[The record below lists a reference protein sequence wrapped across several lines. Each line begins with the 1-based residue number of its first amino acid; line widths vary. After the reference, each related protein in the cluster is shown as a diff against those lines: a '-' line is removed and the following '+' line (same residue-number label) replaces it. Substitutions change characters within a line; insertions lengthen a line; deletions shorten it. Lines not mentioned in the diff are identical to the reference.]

1 MAWERQEAM
10 DWLHG
15 PNRRSNRLSGLDS
28 GAASSLFLALEREG
42 CTVEVLAE
50 DVVDGEAAAVVLT
63 VPASARGE
71 RGVADRAG
79 RRRRARDGAAPGVV
93 SDTLVAIILPSRPGL
108 VPSLLPDRGR

>member
-15 PNRRSNRLSGLDS
+15 PNRRSNRLSGLES
-28 GAASSLFLALEREG
+28 GAASSVFLALERAG

-63 VPASARGE
+63 VPASARMSAVWQTVRE
-71 RGVADRAG
+71 S
-79 RRRRARDGAAPGVV
+79 GAVQVTTLRSGTFRV
-93 SDTLVAIILPSRPGL
+93 SWQR
-108 VPSLLPDRGR
+108 

>member
-63 VPASARGE
+63 VPASARASAVWQTVRE
-71 RGVADRAG
+71 S
-79 RRRRARDGAAPGVV
+79 GVV
-93 SDTLVAIILPSRPGL
+93 LVMALRPG
-108 VPSLLPDRGR
+108 SFRIRW

>member
-28 GAASSLFLALEREG
+28 AAASSLFLALEREG

-63 VPASARGE
+63 VPDSARTSAVWQTVRE
-71 RGVADRAG
+71 S
-79 RRRRARDGAAPGVV
+79 GAV
-93 SDTLVAIILPSRPGL
+93 LVMALRPG
-108 VPSLLPDRGR
+108 SFRIRW

>member
-50 DVVDGEAAAVVLT
+50 DVVAGEAAAVVLT
-63 VPASARGE
+63 VPASARASAVWQTVRE
-71 RGVADRAG
+71 S
-79 RRRRARDGAAPGVV
+79 GAV
-93 SDTLVAIILPSRPGL
+93 LVMALRPG
-108 VPSLLPDRGR
+108 SFRIRW

>member
-63 VPASARGE
+63 VPASARASAVWQTVRE
-71 RGVADRAG
+71 S
-79 RRRRARDGAAPGVV
+79 GAV
-93 SDTLVAIILPSRPGL
+93 LVMALRPG
-108 VPSLLPDRGR
+108 SFRIRW